1 MTEEKLENNNWSPQL
16 PDIYKVLLTEEGM
29 LHGCKHGPVQS
40 FLRLVPAMKLKISQH
55 FY

>member
-29 LHGCKHGPVQS
+29 LRGCKHGPVQS